1 MRFLFGLLMIAE
13 SAVAQDAGITTLASK
28 LGHQLAGRQMKSV
41 AVLQF
46 TNKQNYDP
54 QVSAHLV
61 DQINQE
67 MVKQAPGIEVASR
80 EQSEALLRELR
91 LVDAPEINTKDLE
104 TIATRLNVAAIVTGT
119 IDAAGQTVAIDATIF
134 DGKTSYIIGAASAKL
149 DRADLDAF
157 LVERKGPQPG
167 PIIAIPSG
175 MQIDVKMNEK
185 VDAAEARNGKT
196 VSASLENDLV
206 VRNVLLAKKGTEV
219 KLQATSPD
227 GMELHI
233 ALTSMTLADQR
244 NVLLSS
250 DQVIKPSTMVRPK
263 APAEGVPGEINNGTS
278 AAPTNAP
285 AQPKPGEAAQD
296 AWLVFHL
303 NQDAR

>member
-1 MRFLFGLLMIAE
+1 MIAA
-13 SAVAQDAGITTLASK
+13 SAVAQEAGITVLAAK
-28 LGHQLAGRQMKSV
+28 LGHQLAGRQIRSV

-54 QVSAHLV
+54 QLSAHLV
-61 DQINQE
+61 DQVNQE
-67 MVKQAPGIEVASR
+67 MVKQVQGIQVASR
-80 EQSEALLRELR
+80 TQSEALLRELR

-104 TIATRLNVAAIVTGT
+104 TIATRLNVGAIVTGT
-119 IDAAGQTVAIDATIF
+119 FDATAQTVAIDATIF
-134 DGKTSYIIGAASAKL
+134 DGTTSYIIGAASAKL
-149 DRADLDAF
+149 DRAEIDAF
-157 LVERKGPQPG
+157 LVERKGSQPG

-175 MQIDVKMNEK
+175 MQIDVKMSET
-185 VDAAEARNGKT
+185 VDAAEARNGKI
-196 VSASLENDLV
+196 VSATLENEIV

-227 GMELHI
+227 GMELHL
-233 ALTSMTLADQR
+233 ALASMTLADQR

-250 DQVIKPSTMVRPK
+250 DQIIKAFTMVRPK
-263 APAEGVPGEINNGTS
+263 APTEGVPGEVNSGKDS
-278 AAPTNAP
+278 APTTAP
-285 AQPKPGEAAQD
+285 AQPKPGEAAQN

>member
-1 MRFLFGLLMIAE
+1 MRFLFGMLMIAA
-13 SAVAQDAGITTLASK
+13 SAIAQDAGITVLAGK
-28 LGHQLAGRQMKSV
+28 LGHQLASRQIRSV

-54 QVSAHLV
+54 QLSGHLV

-67 MVKQAPGIEVASR
+67 MVKQVPGIEVASR
-80 EQSEALLRELR
+80 TRSEALLRELR

-104 TIATRLNVAAIVTGT
+104 TIATRLNVGAIVTGT
-119 IDAAGQTVAIDATIF
+119 FDAAPQTVAIDATIF
-134 DGKTSYIIGAASAKL
+134 DGKTSYIIGAASTKL
-149 DRADLDAF
+149 DRAGLDAF

-167 PIIAIPSG
+167 PFMTIPSG
-175 MQIDVKMNEK
+175 MQIDVKLNEK
-185 VDAAEARNGKT
+185 VDAAEARTGKI

-206 VRNVLLAKKGTEV
+206 VRNVILAKEGSEV

-233 ALTSMTLADQR
+233 ALVSITLTDQR

-250 DQVIKPSTMVRPK
+250 DQIIKPSTMVRPK
-263 APAEGVPGEINNGTS
+263 S
-278 AAPTNAP
+278 AGGRRPRRDQWWNQRRPTNAP
-285 AQPKPGEAAQD
+285 AQPKPGEAPQNAQ
-296 AWLVFHL
+296 LMFHL

>member
-1 MRFLFGLLMIAE
+1 MRFLFGMLMIAA
-13 SAVAQDAGITTLASK
+13 SAFAQDAGMTGLAAKLGRQLASR
-28 LGHQLAGRQMKSV
+28 QLKSV

-46 TNKQNYDP
+46 TNTQSYDT
-54 QVSAHLV
+54 QLSAHLV

-67 MVKQAPGIEVASR
+67 MVRQVQGIEVASR
-80 EQSEALLRELR
+80 TQSDAVLRELR
-91 LVDAPEINTKDLE
+91 LVDAPEINSKDLE
-104 TIATRLNVAAIVTGT
+104 TIAMRLKVDAIVTGT
-119 IDAAGQTVAIDATIF
+119 FNAAGQAVAIDATIF
-134 DGKTSYIIGAASAKL
+134 DGKTSYIIGGASAKL

-157 LVERKGPQPG
+157 LVERKGPPSA
-167 PIIAIPSG
+167 PVIAIPSG
-175 MQIDVKMNEK
+175 MEIDVKMNEK

-196 VSASLENDLV
+196 VSAALDNDIV

-233 ALTSMTLADQR
+233 ALVSMTLTDQR

-250 DQVIKPSTMVRPK
+250 DQIIKPSTMVRPK
-263 APAEGVPGEINNGTS
+263 SAAEGAGGVNGGTAEVP
-278 AAPTNAP
+278 ANAP
-285 AQPKPGEAAQD
+285 AQPKPGEAAQN
-296 AWLVFHL
+296 AQLAFHL